1 MRENRPTVGL
11 IKWEAQVNLME
22 TTKENI
28 ISTAQQFF
36 YSRGYES
43 TSIAAI
49 IAAVG
54 IAKGTFY
61 HHFTS
66 KEELLEAMVQAQ
78 LETLTPH
85 LEAIA
90 TDSSRPALERLRE
103 FFAAISAWKVENRE
117 VMVETVRMLYA
128 PENIRLRDVIYQSY
142 QKRFAPLISRM
153 VADGATEGSLDCP
166 FAEEAGRIVFQLS
179 QGMGDTSARLTLA
192 TVEDPTP
199 ERFEELWRM
208 VTVYMSCIERII
220 GAPAGS
226 LQIVSRETVEAMVL
240 PKPGTDGGS
249 R

>member
-1 MRENRPTVGL
+1 
-11 IKWEAQVNLME
+11 ME
-22 TTKENI
+22 TTKESI
-28 ISTAQQFF
+28 ISAAQQFF

-49 IAAVG
+49 IDAVG

-61 HHFTS
+61 HHFAS
-66 KEELLEAMVQAQ
+66 KEELLEAMVQTQ

-85 LEAIA
+85 LEATA
-90 TDSSRPALERLRE
+90 ADSARPALERLRE
-103 FFAAISAWKVENRE
+103 FFTAISAWKVENRE
-117 VMVETVRMLYA
+117 MMIQTIRMLYA
-128 PENIRLRDVIYQSY
+128 PENIRLRHAIYQSY
-142 QKRFAPLISRM
+142 QNRFGPLISRM
-153 VADGATEGSLDCP
+153 VADGAAEGSLDCP

-208 VTVYMSCIERII
+208 VQVYMACIERII

-240 PKPGTDGGS
+240 PDRGKEGGT